1 MITADSFIAE
11 IDAFLAESG
20 MSPTAF
26 GKAAVGDPCFV
37 PDLKAGRMPGLRL
50 VQKVS
55 EFIAARRTV
64 RPQRGGAR

>member
-1 MITADSFIAE
+1 MVTAESFISE
-11 IDAFLAESG
+11 IDAFLTESG

-37 PDLKAGRMPGLRL
+37 RDLKAGRMPGLRL

-55 EFIAARRTV
+55 EFIAAKRQAS
-64 RPQRGGAR
+64 PAEAAP